1 MSSSLLSSPLARRS
15 FIRLSGLAGG
25 GLALG
30 LSFRSKAA
38 AAEELVNPAYPAPGA
53 GDFAPNHHL
62 RIATS
67 GEITIIS
74 QDPEVGQGIKTSLP
88 MLIAE
93 ELEADW
99 KTVKVEQAGLD
110 NRYRRQIAGGSGA
123 TPSHFEEFRRLGAT
137 ARIMLTAA
145 AAETWG
151 VPLAECVAEQNRVHH
166 RASGR
171 SLGYGEL
178 AAKAA
183 TMQVPEADSVT
194 LKDPKEFKLLGRRI
208 TGVDN
213 PALVTGRP
221 LFGIDQK
228 RPGMVYATY
237 VKCPV
242 FGGVARSAN
251 IDEIKRQ
258 PGVTDAFI
266 LDRKGDFDGLQSGVA
281 IVGRDTW
288 SVFKATRALQVQWD
302 EGTTAQQSTEE
313 FERFAEEHSKNSGAQ
328 TLHTD
333 GDIDAALASAAK
345 TVEAFYAYSYAHH
358 ANLEPQNCTAEVR
371 EDGVEIWAPTQNPGS
386 ARSLVANTLGVDPS
400 RVIVHM
406 TRIGGGFGRRLM
418 NDYVAECAAIAQR
431 VGKPVKLTWTRE
443 EDMRHDFFK
452 AAGWHRFKGGVDA
465 AGKLVAWHDH
475 FVTLGVNSDEKPGH
489 GAAIAADEFPGR
501 FVPNYKLEQT
511 LINTGVPIGWWR
523 APGSCSLA
531 WVMQSFIDELA
542 HAAERD
548 PVEFRLE
555 LLGDDRAHP
564 PVSGR
569 GPEYHA
575 GRMKAVV
582 KLAAEKSG
590 WGQPLPK
597 GEGRGIAFHFSHLG
611 YIAEVAHVA
620 VSRDGQLTV
629 KRVTAAVDVGSTIV
643 NLSGAENQVQGSIV
657 DGLSTMG
664 LEITL
669 AGGRV
674 QQSNFHDYPLLRIAG
689 APAQI
694 DVHFLPTPFPT
705 TGLGEPALPPLA
717 PAVTNAIFAAIGKRV
732 RRLPLK
738 HTDLSWS

>member
-1 MSSSLLSSPLARRS
+1 
-15 FIRLSGLAGG
+15 
-25 GLALG
+25 
-30 LSFRSKAA
+30 
-38 AAEELVNPAYPAPGA
+38 
-53 GDFAPNHHL
+53 
-62 RIATS
+62 
-67 GEITIIS
+67 
-74 QDPEVGQGIKTSLP
+74 

-99 KTVKVEQAGLD
+99 KTVTVEQAGLD
-110 NRYRRQIAGGSGA
+110 NRYRRQVAGGSGA
-123 TPSHFEEFRRLGAT
+123 TPAHFEEFRRLGAT
-137 ARIMLTAA
+137 ARLMLVSA

-151 VPLAECVAEQNRVHH
+151 VPATECVAEQNRVHH
-166 RASGR
+166 RGSGR

-178 AAKAA
+178 AEKAA
-183 TMQVPEADSVT
+183 TMTVPEASTVA
-194 LKDPKEFKLLGRRI
+194 LKDPKDFKLLGRRI

-213 PALVTGRP
+213 PAIVTGQP

-242 FGGVARSAN
+242 FGGTARSAN
-251 IDEIKRQ
+251 LDVIKAQ

-266 LDRKGDFDGLQSGVA
+266 LETKGDFDGLQSGVA
-281 IVGRDTW
+281 VIGRDTW
-288 SVFKATRALQVQWD
+288 SVFRAARQLKVEWD
-302 EGTTAQQSTEE
+302 EGATARQSTAG
-313 FERFAEEHSKNSGAQ
+313 FQSFAETQSQQAGQQ
-328 TLHTD
+328 TLHEE
-333 GDIDAALASAAK
+333 GDVEAALASAAQK
-345 TVEAFYAYSYAHH
+345 VEAFYAYSYAHH
-358 ANLEPQNCTAEVR
+358 ANLEPQNCTAEVK
-371 EDGVEIWAPTQNPGS
+371 DGRAEIWAPTQNPGS
-386 ARSLVANTLGVDPS
+386 ARTLVANTLGLEPAN
-400 RVIVHM
+400 VIVHM

-452 AAGWHRFKGGVDA
+452 AAGWHRFRGGVDA

-475 FVTLGVNSDEKPGH
+475 FVTLGVNSDEKPGN
-489 GAAIAADEFPGR
+489 GAAVAGDEFPGR
-501 FVPNYKLEQT
+501 FVPNYRLEQT
-511 LINTGVPIGWWR
+511 LINTGVPLGWWR

-542 HAAERD
+542 HAARRD
-548 PVEFRLE
+548 PVEFKLE
-555 LLGDDRAHP
+555 LLGADRALP

-575 GRMKAVV
+575 GRMKGVV

-620 VSRDGQLTV
+620 VSQDGQLTV
-629 KRVTAAVDVGSTIV
+629 KRVTAAVDVGGTIV

-669 AGGRV
+669 ANGRV
-674 QQSNFHDYPLLRIAG
+674 QQSNFHDYPLLRINA
-689 APAQI
+689 APPQI
-694 DVHFLPTPFPT
+694 DVHFLSTPFPT
-705 TGLGEPALPPLA
+705 TGLGEPAFPPLA
-717 PAVTNAIFAAIGKRV
+717 PAVTNAIFAATGTRV